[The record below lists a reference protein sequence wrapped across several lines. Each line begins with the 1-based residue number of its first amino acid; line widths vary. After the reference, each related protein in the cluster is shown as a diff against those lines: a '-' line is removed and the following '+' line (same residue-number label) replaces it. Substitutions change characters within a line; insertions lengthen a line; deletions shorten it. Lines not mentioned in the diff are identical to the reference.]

1 MVLGWRKSV
10 VWADIARVA
19 CGVIVCGLSA
29 ISQPWLSFAQILLG
43 SLGLVFCWYL
53 FTCMVK
59 LVSEITI
66 DEKGVALTRNW
77 LPLLRVNW
85 ETAERIEVRHFS
97 LGTFRRTGLMD
108 IKLKS
113 LQTTILI
120 DDGVDRF
127 PELLE
132 LVWKYTKQYGI
143 ELSETSKTNLN
154 AARVLAATDQ

>member
-1 MVLGWRKSV
+1 
-10 VWADIARVA
+10 
-19 CGVIVCGLSA
+19 
-29 ISQPWLSFAQILLG
+29 
-43 SLGLVFCWYL
+43 
-53 FTCMVK
+53 
-59 LVSEITI
+59 
-66 DEKGVALTRNW
+66 
-77 LPLLRVNW
+77 
-85 ETAERIEVRHFS
+85 
-97 LGTFRRTGLMD
+97 MD